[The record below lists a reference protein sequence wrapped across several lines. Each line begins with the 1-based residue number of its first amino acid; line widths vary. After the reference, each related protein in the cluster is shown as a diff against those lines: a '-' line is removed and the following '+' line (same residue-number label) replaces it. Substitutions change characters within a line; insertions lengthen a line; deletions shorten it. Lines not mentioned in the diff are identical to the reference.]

1 LKSSPALL
9 HILGQTIISFAV
21 FFGALRA
28 ISDILQLLLPILY
41 AVVLLGYGNIFFRRI
56 ENRTWLFPL
65 VLLTIV
71 AHSIYIGAYTIAAGH
86 CLLTNFY
93 EFFSLIAYTL
103 VVSYAIV
110 ELKPKQIAA
119 GTGMMVA
126 LVGFVF
132 QLVSSLG
139 ASPDHDKGFSEI
151 FKDPIFN
158 THVTSAVF
166 GYAALTLAT
175 IYGSLYLLLYRSM
188 RRNKFGVLFYE
199 VPSLDHLERF
209 GIRASAIGFIFLS
222 VAIIF
227 GAVLTSRLHTDFGV
241 VNYLLD
247 PKTLATVLIWLV
259 FGVTLVARRVA
270 RLEGRKIVVLWM
282 SGFGLAII
290 SMTIINSF
298 VTDFHNFL

>member
-1 LKSSPALL
+1 M
-9 HILGQTIISFAV
+9 
-21 FFGALRA
+21 
-28 ISDILQLLLPILY
+28 
-41 AVVLLGYGNIFFRRI
+41 LLGFANIFFRRI
-56 ENRTWLFPL
+56 ENRAWIFPL
-65 VLLTIV
+65 VLTTAL
-71 AHSIYIGAYTIAAGH
+71 AHSLYIGAFTIAAGH

-103 VVSYAIV
+103 LVSYMIV
-110 ELKPKQIAA
+110 ELKPKQVAA

-139 ASPDHDKGFSEI
+139 TSPDHDRGFAEI
-151 FKDPIFN
+151 FRDPIFN

-175 IYGSLYLLLYRSM
+175 IYGALYLLLYRSM

-209 GIRASAIGFIFLS
+209 GIRATAIGFCFLS
-222 VAIIF
+222 VAIVF
-227 GAVLTSRLHTDFGV
+227 GAILAAKTHASFGFG
-241 VNYLLD
+241 NYLLD

-259 FGVTLVARRVA
+259 FGITLIARRVA
-270 RLEGRKIVVLWM
+270 RLEGRKIVILWM
-282 SGFGLAII
+282 SGFGLALI

-298 VTDFHNFL
+298 ITDFHNFL

>member
-1 LKSSPALL
+1 
-9 HILGQTIISFAV
+9 
-21 FFGALRA
+21 
-28 ISDILQLLLPILY
+28 
-41 AVVLLGYGNIFFRRI
+41 VLLSFCNCFSRRI
-56 ENRTWLFPL
+56 ETRKWLFAL
-65 VLLTIV
+65 VLVTIV
-71 AHSIYIGAYTIAAGH
+71 AHSLYIGAFTIAAGH

-103 VVSYAIV
+103 FVSYAIV

-119 GTGMMVA
+119 GTGMMVS
-126 LVGFVF
+126 LVGFIF
-132 QLVSSLG
+132 QLISSLG
-139 ASPDHDKGFSEI
+139 SSPEHVSEFSAI
-151 FKDPIFN
+151 FKDPVFN
-158 THVTSAVF
+158 VHVTSAVF

-209 GIRASAIGFIFLS
+209 GIRASAIGFMFLS
-222 VAIIF
+222 VSIAF
-227 GAVLTSRLHTDFGV
+227 GAALAAKVQTDFGFG
-241 VNYLLD
+241 NYLLD

-259 FGVTLVARRVA
+259 FGITLIARRIA
-270 RLEGRKIVVLWM
+270 RLEGRKIVIFWM

-298 VTDFHNFL
+298 VTNFHDFL